1 MIRTGIGYDIHPFA
15 DGRRLVLGGVEIAS
29 ERGLAGHS
37 DADVILHALADALLG
52 AAALG
57 DIGHLFPPGDPTIA
71 GIDSRIIL
79 RAAATQVR
87 EAGYEISN
95 VDISVIAE
103 RPRIAPHIAAMRA
116 VIAQELGIGPSAVG
130 IKATT
135 NERLGAIGREEGI
148 ATFAIATIIDRAW
161 LHQQ

>member
-15 DGRRLVLGGVEIAS
+15 DGRRLVLGGVEIPW

-37 DADVILHALADALLG
+37 DADVLLHALADALLG

-57 DIGHLFPPGDPTIA
+57 DIGHLFPPSDASIA

-79 RAAATQVR
+79 RASATQVR

-95 VDISVIAE
+95 VDMTLIAE
-103 RPRIAPHIAAMRA
+103 HPRVAPHIEAMRA
-116 VIAQELGIGPSAVG
+116 VIAQDLGIPSTGIG

-135 NERLGAIGREEGI
+135 NEKLGAIGRAEGI
-148 ATFAIATIIDRAW
+148 AALAIATIIDRR
-161 LHQQ
+161 LMDRL

>member
-37 DADVILHALADALLG
+37 DADVVLHALADALLG

-57 DIGHLFPPGDPTIA
+57 DIGHLFPPSDPSIA

-87 EAGYEISN
+87 EASYQISN
-95 VDISVIAE
+95 VDLTVIAE
-103 RPRIAPHIAAMRA
+103 RPRIAPHIAAMQA
-116 VIAQELGIGPSAVG
+116 VIAQELGIAATTVG

-135 NERLGAIGREEGI
+135 NERLGAIGRGEGI
-148 ATFAIATIIDRAW
+148 AALAIATIIDRHFLDRW
-161 LHQQ
+161 

>member
-15 DGRRLVLGGVEIAS
+15 DERRLVLGGVEIPS

-37 DADVILHALADALLG
+37 DADVLLHALADALLG

-57 DIGHLFPPGDPTIA
+57 DIGHLFPPSDVSIA

-79 RAAATQVR
+79 RASATLVR

-95 VDISVIAE
+95 VDVTVIAE
-103 RPRIAPHIAAMRA
+103 RPRIAPNIETMRS
-116 VIAQELGIGPSAVG
+116 VIAQDLQIPANQIG

-135 NERLGAIGREEGI
+135 NEGLGAIGRAEGI
-148 ATFAIATIIDRAW
+148 ATLAIATIIDRR
-161 LHQQ
+161 LMDRL

>member
-15 DGRRLVLGGVEIAS
+15 NDRRLMLGGVGVPS

-37 DADVILHALADALLG
+37 DADVLLHALADALLG

-57 DIGHLFPPGDPTIA
+57 DIGHLFPPSDASIA

-79 RAAATQVR
+79 RASATQVR

-95 VDISVIAE
+95 VDVTVIAE
-103 RPRIAPHIAAMRA
+103 HPRIAPYIEAMRA
-116 VIAQELGIGPSAVG
+116 VIAQDLQILGTGIG

-135 NERLGAIGREEGI
+135 NEGLGAIGRAEGI
-148 ATFAIATIIDRAW
+148 AALAIATIIDRR
-161 LHQQ
+161 LMDRL

>member
-15 DGRRLVLGGVEIAS
+15 DGRRLVLGGVEIPS

-37 DADVILHALADALLG
+37 DADVLLHALADALLG

-57 DIGHLFPPGDPTIA
+57 DIGHLFPPSDASIA

-79 RAAATQVR
+79 RASATLVR
-87 EAGYEISN
+87 ESGYEISN
-95 VDISVIAE
+95 VDVTVIAE
-103 RPRIAPHIAAMRA
+103 QPRIAPYIVAMRA
-116 VIAQELGIGPSAVG
+116 IIAQDLGIPSTGIG

-135 NERLGAIGREEGI
+135 NEKLGAIGRAEGI
-148 ATFAIATIIDRAW
+148 AALAIATIFGRRLMDR
-161 LHQQ
+161 L

>member
-37 DADVILHALADALLG
+37 DADVVLHALADALLG

-57 DIGHLFPPGDPTIA
+57 DIGHLFPPSDPAIA

-95 VDISVIAE
+95 VDLTVIAE
-103 RPRIAPHIAAMRA
+103 RPRIAPHIAAMQA
-116 VIAQELGIGPSAVG
+116 VIAQELGIAATAVG

-148 ATFAIATIIDRAW
+148 AALAIATIIDRQF
-161 LHQQ
+161 LDRL

>member
-15 DGRRLVLGGVEIAS
+15 DGRRLVLGGVEIES

-37 DADVILHALADALLG
+37 DADVVLHALADALLG

-57 DIGHLFPPGDPTIA
+57 DIGHRFPPGDATIA

-79 RAAATQVR
+79 RASAAQVR
-87 EAGYEISN
+87 EAGYAIGN
-95 VDISVIAE
+95 VDVTVIAE
-103 RPRIAPHIAAMRA
+103 RPRIAPHIAAMQA
-116 VIAQELGIGPSAVG
+116 VIAQQLEIAPTAVG

-148 ATFAIATIIDRAW
+148 AVLAIATIIERRF
-161 LHQQ
+161 LELL

>member
-15 DGRRLVLGGVEIAS
+15 EGRRLVLGGVEIAS

-37 DADVILHALADALLG
+37 DADVVLHALADALLG

-57 DIGHLFPPGDPTIA
+57 DIGHLFPPTDPAIV

-79 RAAATQVR
+79 RAAATHVR

-95 VDISVIAE
+95 VDLTLIAE
-103 RPRIAPHIAAMRA
+103 RPRIAPHIGAMQA
-116 VIAQELGIGPSAVG
+116 VIAQELTIPPTSVG

-148 ATFAIATIIDRAW
+148 AALAIATIIDRQF
-161 LHQQ
+161 LERL

>member
-15 DGRRLVLGGVEIAS
+15 DGRRLVLGGVEIAA

-37 DADVILHALADALLG
+37 DADVVLHALADAVPG

-57 DIGHLFPPGDPTIA
+57 DIGHLFPPTDPTIA

-95 VDISVIAE
+95 VDLTIIAE
-103 RPRIAPHIAAMRA
+103 RPKIAPHIAGMQA
-116 VIAQELGIGPSAVG
+116 VIAQELGISPNGVG

-148 ATFAIATIIDRAW
+148 AVMAIATIVERTF
-161 LHQQ
+161 LERL